1 MGFSGKILRRS
12 VHSFLQ
18 NYHYFTSVSAFL
30 ALPFSV
36 SILSRAFVP
45 SSSSSLFTQISFR
58 LTTLFDAAGFPSS
71 SSSSSQMFA
80 LFIDKA
86 SETIA
91 SSIFTLPF
99 TLTLF
104 IIAKASIFHALKQ
117 PHKRDFS
124 AFSLTSMMI
133 SLYKPLLKTCI
144 SGSLLIF
151 SVISTSYCLMFF
163 ASGVIEGLD
172 YTSPDTLFLVTAC
185 GAVLFS
191 VLLANALIISNMA
204 MAVSGMEG
212 HGGYLAI
219 LKACVL
225 IRGRTSMALLLAL
238 PLNMSLAAIEA
249 LFQFRIVRAYR
260 VGGKIEPSTALEAI
274 FIAYLYSIFIVLDT
288 IVASLFYKSC
298 KKKSWIND
306 EDGKLLVRIEMSEK
320 DNYEFERTKNF
331 EELP

>member
-36 SILSRAFVP
+36 SVLSQAFVP

-58 LTTLFDAAGFPSS
+58 LTTLFDAAGFP

-104 IIAKASIFHALKQ
+104 IIAKASIFYALKQ
-117 PHKRDFS
+117 PHKRDSS

-151 SVISTSYCLMFF
+151 SAISTSYCLMFF
-163 ASGVIEGLD
+163 AFGVIEGLD
-172 YTSPDTLFLVTAC
+172 YTSPNTLFLVTAC
-185 GAVLFS
+185 GAVVFS

-225 IRGRTSMALLLAL
+225 IRGRISMALLLAL
-238 PLNMSLAAIEA
+238 PMNMSLAAIEA

-298 KKKSWIND
+298 KKRSWIND
-306 EDGKLLVRIEMSEK
+306 EEGKLLVRIEISEK
-320 DNYEFERTKNF
+320 DNNEFERTKNF